1 MGQINKLLVPIG
13 DKPLIV
19 RSFRT
24 IIATPIKRVFV
35 ILGHEAERVK
45 QTLQS
50 YMISMQVDRQ
60 SVHFIVNPA
69 YQEGLSYS
77 LRCGLN
83 ALPDAV
89 GGFMVY
95 LADMPFVS
103 SRVIETLI
111 EAFECFDGEKI
122 CVPVTDHKRGNP
134 ILWPVRFRDEMKAI
148 QGDKGARLLLD
159 HHPEAVYEVTVDDP
173 GILIDVD
180 TPTCL
185 ARLCSKYTTIVS
197 NDSNDQRPL

>member
-13 DKPLIV
+13 DKPLIT
-19 RSFRT
+19 RSFE
-24 IIATPIKRVFV
+24 IIVASPINRVVV
-35 ILGHEAERVK
+35 ILGHQAERVK

-50 YMISMQVDRQ
+50 YMISMQTAKR
-60 SVHFIVNPA
+60 SVCFIVNPA

-83 ALPDAV
+83 ALSNEVD
-89 GGFMVY
+89 GIMVY

-103 SRVIETLI
+103 SRVIEKLI
-111 EAFECFDGEKI
+111 EAFDVLNGEKI
-122 CVPVTDHKRGNP
+122 CVPINDHKQGNP
-134 ILWPVRFRDEMKAI
+134 ILWPTRFSDKMKAI
-148 QGDKGARLLLD
+148 QGDKGARSLLD
-159 HHPEAVYEVTVDDP
+159 HHPDAVYEVTVDDP

-185 ARLCSKYTTIVS
+185 ADLCSKYTIIP
-197 NDSNDQRPL
+197 NDQGPL